1 MLFTMHCAVVT
12 HCALCC
18 VTTAEGEEGG
28 KADDAENEQQR
39 RDEAE
44 AGKEDTVTSTASI
57 A

>member
-1 MLFTMHCAVVT
+1 MHCAVVT